1 MWKTKHR
8 GLPTNYERKSQ
19 EEEASEGE
27 QQAEVHL
34 LPPELWL
41 VVFEH
46 LIEKK
51 DLVACQL
58 VCKEWHTLA
67 SRDDGAAKYIAD
79 WKERKARREAKRK
92 DERERERKGKGFD
105 ILGTCLSWMRCTCC
119 RWNCDVFRRPQQ
131 KLSDE
136 PIEPQRSEDDWNI
149 MSDYSQ

>member
-119 RWNCDVFRRPQQ
+119 RWNCDALFRRDQQ

-136 PIEPQRSEDDWNI
+136 PAESLSEDDWNI